1 MFGRS
6 RPGDDDMAAFICD
19 EAPGLLR
26 RARLLTAD
34 PHLAEDLTQE
44 TLTTVVAKWPRV
56 QRLDDRVPY
65 THRILLNT
73 FIDWSR
79 RRSFSERPSE
89 TITDGSTATDGLD
102 GISVD
107 LARVSTLPPE
117 HRAVVVMR
125 YYDDLPVADVAAAL
139 GRSEAWVRQVSH
151 RTTGQLRDSS
161 HLADEPDVPVPHD
174 PVTQA
179 PEHAAG
185 RTPVLRPSAVS

>member
-56 QRLDDRVPY
+56 QRLDDRVAY
-65 THRILLNT
+65 
-73 FIDWSR
+73 
-79 RRSFSERPSE
+79 ERPSE

-102 GISVD
+102 GTSVD
-107 LARVSTLPPE
+107 LARVSALPPE

-185 RTPVLRPSAVS
+185 RTPVLRPSDVS